1 MGVYNQYCDNDEFK
15 VCLVSDQKNGNDI
28 ATSTQGSCTYKKKDT
43 GKTIK
48 RN

>member
-1 MGVYNQYCDNDEFK
+1 MGVYNQGCDDDEFE
-15 VCLVSDQKNGNDI
+15 VCLVSDKKNGNDI